1 MLQPP
6 VKGDER
12 YPSVVSIPI
21 QVTISPVGS
30 DLQDAADVTITV
42 LGGTATGMHG
52 CIQKAINLHKQL
64 HCFSYCSVGPCIN
77 VRSRS
82 SKYEGRVLH

>member
-12 YPSVVSIPI
+12 YPGVVSIPI

-30 DLQDAADVTITV
+30 DFQDAVDVTVTV
-42 LGGTATGMHG
+42 LGGTATGMAAY
-52 CIQKAINLHKQL
+52 KKPLTYTSSFT
-64 HCFSYCSVGPCIN
+64 CFSYCSVGPM
-77 VRSRS
+77 
-82 SKYEGRVLH
+82 H